1 MGPGMG
7 FLPGVVIDQHF
18 ALRGRLGRLVA
29 ALLLQP
35 AVLGFGI
42 DENTAILVSGDE
54 FEVIGQ
60 GAVTVIDESE
70 KLHDN
75 VEGLLKDEALAICGA
90 KLHIL
95 PHGYRFNLKTR
106 QPMFDRVAMVV

>member
-1 MGPGMG
+1 M
-7 FLPGVVIDQHF
+7 
-18 ALRGRLGRLVA
+18 
-29 ALLLQP
+29 
-35 AVLGFGI
+35 LGFGI

-54 FEVIGQ
+54 FEVIGES
-60 GAVTVIDESE
+60 AVTVIDESE

-75 VEGLLKDEALAICGA
+75 MDGLLKDEALAICGA

-106 QPMFDRVAMVV
+106 QPVLHNVTTTADMERAIA

>member
-1 MGPGMG
+1 
-7 FLPGVVIDQHF
+7 
-18 ALRGRLGRLVA
+18 
-29 ALLLQP
+29 LLQP
-35 AVLGFGI
+35 AVFGFGI
-42 DENTAILVSGDE
+42 DENTAILVSADE

-75 VEGLLKDEALAICGA
+75 MEGLLKDEALAICGV

-106 QPMFDRVAMVV
+106 QPVLDRAATAGQREMAIG